1 MEDNANPQ
9 TPPPPSQE
17 NRLQDE
23 LKESAHKIWLAGLGA
38 LSAAEEEGTKLF
50 NRLVD
55 RGKDFEA
62 KGKVEVE
69 KVKAKAEEVK
79 AKAEAT
85 FEEWSGKLDEK
96 VTATLQRLGVP
107 TRDEIH
113 TLTQKV
119 EDLTAKLE
127 QLKPKA

>member
-1 MEDNANPQ
+1 METKETAP
-9 TPPPPSQE
+9 QE
-17 NRLQDE
+17 NKIQDE

-38 LSAAEEEGTKLF
+38 LAAAEDEGTKLF

-62 KGKVEVE
+62 KGKVQVDKVKAEAE
-69 KVKAKAEEVK
+69 KVKAKAEE
-79 AKAEAT
+79 T
-85 FEEWSGKLDEK
+85 FEDWTAKLDERFTALLQK
-96 VTATLQRLGVP
+96 VGVP
-107 TRDEIH
+107 TREEIH

-119 EDLTAKLE
+119 EELTAKLE

>member
-1 MEDNANPQ
+1 MESNESNQ
-9 TPPPPSQE
+9 QE
-17 NRLQDE
+17 SKIQDE
-23 LKESAHKIWLAGLGA
+23 IKESAHKIWLAGLGA
-38 LSAAEEEGTKLF
+38 LAAAEEEGTKLF

-62 KGKVEVE
+62 KGKVQVDKVKAEAE
-69 KVKAKAEEVK
+69 KVKSKAEE
-79 AKAEAT
+79 T
-85 FEEWSGKLDEK
+85 FEEWTAKADERF
-96 VTATLQRLGVP
+96 TGLLQKLGVP

-119 EDLTAKLE
+119 EELTAKIE